1 MELRKQHRPTILVI
15 DEDHYLGRSI
25 ARAAEVRG
33 LATRALF
40 DASRA
45 VETAVDEQPDLI
57 LLELQIA
64 GWDGSEI
71 LRELKR
77 EPRTRGIPVFICTGG
92 HTPSDRLL
100 ALELGADEYFEKPVQ
115 VELLIGRI
123 VDQIAKVSSL
133 PSEPTG
139 LEESDPYCDAMING
153 PSDTIRVAVPAT
165 AIGSVSRCESCRS
178 SAETLPLMHTHT
190 AQIAWVCSA
199 CRSALSCCWEEASS
213 QPQGPSA
220 VDQRQVEIFRAGV
233 RNKPNQRKRRATSE
247 RGPRRI
253 LVVED
258 DNDIRRSV
266 CEILQDEGFTTWSAR
281 NGREALDLLH
291 EQRSAPSLILLD
303 LMMPVMDGWQL
314 YERLSHDATF
324 HPIPV
329 VIMSAHM
336 RDARLPSLNWLQKPV
351 KLDRL
356 LSAVGDATAA

>member
-1 MELRKQHRPTILVI
+1 
-15 DEDHYLGRSI
+15 
-25 ARAAEVRG
+25 
-33 LATRALF
+33 
-40 DASRA
+40 
-45 VETAVDEQPDLI
+45 
-57 LLELQIA
+57 
-64 GWDGSEI
+64 
-71 LRELKR
+71 
-77 EPRTRGIPVFICTGG
+77 
-92 HTPSDRLL
+92 
-100 ALELGADEYFEKPVQ
+100 
-115 VELLIGRI
+115 
-123 VDQIAKVSSL
+123 
-133 PSEPTG
+133 
-139 LEESDPYCDAMING
+139 
-153 PSDTIRVAVPAT
+153 
-165 AIGSVSRCESCRS
+165 
-178 SAETLPLMHTHT
+178 
-190 AQIAWVCSA
+190 
-199 CRSALSCCWEEASS
+199 
-213 QPQGPSA
+213 
-220 VDQRQVEIFRAGV
+220 V

-247 RGPRRI
+247 RLPRRI

-266 CEILQDEGFTTWSAR
+266 CDILQDEGFTTWSAR